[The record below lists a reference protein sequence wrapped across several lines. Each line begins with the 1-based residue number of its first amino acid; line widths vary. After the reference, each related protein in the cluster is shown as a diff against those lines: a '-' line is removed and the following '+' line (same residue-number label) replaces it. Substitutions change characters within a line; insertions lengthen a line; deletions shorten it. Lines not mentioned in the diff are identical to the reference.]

1 MKYYYQ
7 LDSLNRFSALE
18 KEREDF
24 INDILDWPYLELEN
38 IDNIILDEHG
48 LVNGEIVYIGR
59 SQEEIKMFDREDKKS
74 AIRILKKQLD
84 STDYKVIK
92 CYEAQLGNEEM
103 PYNLQELLAQR
114 KAWRDEINQLEF
126 ELSMLG

>member
-18 KEREDF
+18 LEREEF
-24 INDILDWPYLELEN
+24 INGILNWPTIELEN

-48 LVNGEIVYIGR
+48 LINGEIVYIGKT
-59 SQEEIKMFDREDKKS
+59 QEETKDFEKQDKIS
-74 AIRILKKQLD
+74 ELNILKKQLN

-92 CYEAQLGNEEM
+92 CYEAQLLNENM
-103 PYNLQELLAQR
+103 PYNLQELLSQR
-114 KAWRDEINQLEF
+114 QAWRDQINQLEF
-126 ELSMLG
+126 EISMLG